1 MESNTKVSYIKVK
14 VEDIG
19 YEDFKSKEKPV
30 FEVTEEG
37 AEKEVNEQEALR
49 ELEEAYAKK
58 TFNKEGYCM
67 VPGLT
72 ENNVSDTSEG
82 VAVDKLITKNA
93 NYEDL
98 FDAETWKQLD
108 PLAMTGGL

>member
-1 MESNTKVSYIKVK
+1 MESNTKVSNIKVK

-37 AEKEVNEQEALR
+37 AEKEGA
-49 ELEEAYAKK
+49 
-58 TFNKEGYCM
+58 GG
-67 VPGLT
+67 GLT

-93 NYEDL
+93 NYKDL

-108 PLAMTGGL
+108 PLAMTERRERM